1 MCGSCSVKTCWK
13 TVPDFREVGDR
24 LMEKYDFATLIR
36 VNNRIRSKV
45 KLRPIRRKFRRSS
58 FKEEL
63 VYFEKS
69 PDFCKPDKSLL
80 IKGTE
85 GRVCSRNSLD
95 TDNCRNLC
103 CSRPYVSKKL
113 SVTKRCKCHFNWCCY
128 VICDVCE
135 ETSVLNVCM

>member
-36 VNNRIRSKV
+36 VNNRIRSQV
-45 KLRPIRRKFRRSS
+45 KLRRKFRRSS